1 MKIINK
7 RIIVVFSIIFIFVF
21 FVGVLMLSMFTRA
34 EEYAL
39 KSVNQHLY
47 DDGILINA
55 GDVVDVNGK
64 TLAYTQNGERKYS
77 DDSSTRAAL
86 LHIIGDNQGFID
98 GGIQD
103 TFRAELCNYNLIYGV
118 NSKLK
123 NKLMLTLDSELCAY
137 SYNQLSPY
145 KGCVAVCNYQ
155 TGEIIAIA
163 SAPSYDVFNRPS
175 DIENNPAYE
184 GVYIN
189 RLYGGLFTPGSVFK
203 LVTAL
208 GAIENM
214 PDIHT
219 RTFNCTGSYNT
230 GEGTIICND
239 VHGKVSFSEA
249 LKYSCNSTFSQ
260 IAIELGYEK
269 LQDAFDMAGLGQ
281 SVENCDR
288 IFNKSGKYRLSAESS
303 AGDLGWTAIG
313 QGDTLINPYS
323 FLTFVCAI
331 ANGGQAYLPYF
342 VDSAVTASGTEI
354 YSAKPVLADIEISEN
369 TAKTLKEM
377 MRKTV
382 NEYYGDYRFGS
393 LKMCGKTGTA
403 ERDNEK
409 PHAWFVGF
417 SYDENFPYAIIT
429 VLENSGSGLQYAGT
443 VSSNIMQKLYSQ
455 VN

>member
-7 RIIVVFSIIFIFVF
+7 RIIVVFSIIFAFIF
-21 FVGVLMLSMFTRA
+21 FVGILMFSMFSRA

-39 KSVNQHLY
+39 KSVNYHLY
-47 DDGILINA
+47 EDGILLNA
-55 GDVVDVNGK
+55 GDIVDTNGK
-64 TLAYTQNGERKYS
+64 ILAFTENGERKYS
-77 DDSSTRAAL
+77 DNSDSRAAL

-103 TFRAELCNYNLIYGV
+103 TFRSELCNYNLIYGV

-123 NKLMLTLDSELCAY
+123 NKLVLTLDSELCAY
-137 SYNQLSPY
+137 SYNQLAPY
-145 KGCVAVCNYQ
+145 KGCVAVCNYK
-155 TGEIIAIA
+155 TGELVAVA
-163 SAPSYDVFNRPS
+163 SAPSYDMFNKPS
-175 DIENNPAYE
+175 DLENNPEYE

-208 GAIENM
+208 GAIENIH
-214 PDIHT
+214 DIHT
-219 RTFNCTGSYNT
+219 KTFNCTGSYNT
-230 GEGTIICND
+230 GEGTVICND
-239 VHGKVSFSEA
+239 VHGKVSFEEA
-249 LKYSCNSTFSQ
+249 LKYSCNSAFAQ
-260 IAIELGYEK
+260 ISTELGYEK
-269 LQDAFDMAGLGQ
+269 LQKAFDMAGLGQ
-281 SVENCDR
+281 SVENNDR
-288 IFNKSGKYRLSAESS
+288 ITNKSGKFRLTADSS
-303 AGDLGWTAIG
+303 KGDIGWTAIG
-313 QGDTLINPYS
+313 QGDTLVNPYS

-331 ANGGQAYLPYF
+331 ANDGQAYLPYF
-342 VDSAVTASGTEI
+342 VESSVTSSDNEV
-354 YSAKPVLADIEISEN
+354 YSAKPQLADIAISEN
-369 TAKTLKEM
+369 TAKTLKEI

-409 PHAWFVGF
+409 PHAWFAGF
-417 SYDENFPYAIIT
+417 SYDESFPYAIIT

-455 VN
+455 LN

>member
-1 MKIINK
+1 MNIINK
-7 RIIVVFSIIFIFVF
+7 RIITVFSIIFVF
-21 FVGVLMLSMFTRA
+21 ILFLGLLMFSMFSRA

-39 KSVNQHLY
+39 KSVNYHLY
-47 DDGILINA
+47 EDGILLNA
-55 GDVVDVNGK
+55 GDIIDSQGK
-64 TLAYTQNGERKYS
+64 VLAYTENGERKYS
-77 DDSSTRAAL
+77 DNSSGRAAL

-123 NKLMLTLDSELCAY
+123 NELILTLDSDLCAY
-137 SYNQLSPY
+137 AYNQLSPY
-145 KGCVAVCNYQ
+145 KGCVAVCNYK
-155 TGEIIAIA
+155 TGEIVCLA
-163 SAPSYDVFNRPS
+163 SAPSYDMLNKPS
-175 DIENNPAYE
+175 DMENNPDYE

-208 GAIENM
+208 GAIENIS
-214 PDIHT
+214 DIHT

-230 GEGTIICND
+230 GEGTVICND
-239 VHGKVSFSEA
+239 VHGNVTFAEA
-249 LKYSCNSTFSQ
+249 LKYSCNSAFAQ
-260 IAIELGYEK
+260 IAVEIGYEK
-269 LQDAFDMAGLGQ
+269 LQEAFEMAGLDN
-281 SVENCDR
+281 SVENNDR
-288 IFNKSGKYRLSAESS
+288 ITNKSGKFRLTEESS
-303 AGDLGWTAIG
+303 AGDIGWTAIG
-313 QGDTLINPYS
+313 QGDTLVNPYS

-331 ANGGQAYLPYF
+331 ANDGQAYNPYF
-342 VDSAVTASGTEI
+342 VKSAVSSSGNEI
-354 YSAKPVLADIEISEN
+354 YSAKPELSEVRLN
-369 TAKTLKEM
+369 ETTAKTLKEM

-417 SYDENFPYAIIT
+417 SYDESFPYAIVT

-443 VSSNIMQKLYSQ
+443 VSSNIMQKIYSQ
-455 VN
+455 SN